1 MIFKH
6 TKIKEQT
13 MTETEFRGNQLN
25 KYLDGESHLE
35 KDQQEA
41 YEELDYDM
49 ERLRQ
54 AIRHIADCY
63 ADKSVTYDFLL
74 SKVKEYL

>member
-1 MIFKH
+1 MI
-6 TKIKEQT
+6 
-13 MTETEFRGNQLN
+13 ETEFRDNQLN
-25 KYLDGESHLE
+25 KYLDGESQLG

-41 YEELDYDM
+41 YKELDYYM

-63 ADKSVTYDFLL
+63 ADRGVTYDFLL
-74 SKVKEYL
+74 NQVKEYL

>member
-1 MIFKH
+1 
-6 TKIKEQT
+6 
-13 MTETEFRGNQLN
+13 MTETEFRDNQFN
-25 KYLDGESHLE
+25 KYLDGESQLE

-54 AIRHIADCY
+54 TIRRMADCY
-63 ADKSVTYDFLL
+63 ADKDVTYDFLL
-74 SKVKEYL
+74 NEVKEYL

>member
-1 MIFKH
+1 
-6 TKIKEQT
+6 
-13 MTETEFRGNQLN
+13 MTETEFRDNQLN
-25 KYLDGESHLE
+25 KYLDGESQLE
-35 KDQQEA
+35 KDQQYA

-63 ADKSVTYDFLL
+63 ADRGVTYDFLL
-74 SKVKEYL
+74 SQVKEYL

>member
-1 MIFKH
+1 
-6 TKIKEQT
+6 
-13 MTETEFRGNQLN
+13 MTETEFRDNQLN
-25 KYLDGESHLE
+25 KYLDGESQLE

-54 AIRHIADCY
+54 VILHIADCY
-63 ADKSVTYDFLL
+63 ADRGVTYDFLL
-74 SKVKEYL
+74 NQVKEYL

>member
-1 MIFKH
+1 MI
-6 TKIKEQT
+6 
-13 MTETEFRGNQLN
+13 ETEFRDNQLN
-25 KYLDGESHLE
+25 KYLDGESQLE

-54 AIRHIADCY
+54 AIRHIADYY
-63 ADKSVTYDFLL
+63 ADKDGTYDFLL
-74 SKVKEYL
+74 SEVKEYL

>member
-1 MIFKH
+1 
-6 TKIKEQT
+6 
-13 MTETEFRGNQLN
+13 MTETEFRDNQLN
-25 KYLDGESHLE
+25 KYSDGESQLE

-41 YEELDYDM
+41 YEKLDYDM

-63 ADKSVTYDFLL
+63 ADRDVTYDFLL
-74 SKVKEYL
+74 NQVKEYL